1 MTSAPFLQLPTRT
14 LDLRTPQVMGIL
26 NLTPDSFSD
35 GGRYRGVEAALARAR
50 EMVEEGAAI
59 VDVGGE
65 STRPGAEPVGEAEE
79 LERVVP
85 VIERIR
91 AELECVVSVD
101 SMKPGVM
108 DAACAAGAELINDV
122 YALRAPGA
130 VEVALRRRAAVCL
143 VHMQGEPR
151 SMQRDPRYGDV
162 VAEVAEFLAE
172 RARACQ
178 AAGMPR
184 ERIVLDPGIGF
195 GKSLQHNL
203 ELLARLGRLGAEGLP
218 VLVGLSRKSMFG
230 KLLGLPVERRQDVS
244 LAAAVLAAWQ
254 GAKIVRTHEVRATVE
269 ALQLTAAV
277 LSAAGGQQETK
288 T

>member
-35 GGRYRGVEAALARAR
+35 GGRYRGVDAALVRAR

-108 DAACAAGAELINDV
+108 EAACAAGAELINDV

-130 VEVALRRRAAVCL
+130 VEVAVRRRAAVCL

-230 KLLGLPVERRQDVS
+230 KLLGLPTEKRQHAG

-254 GAKIVRTHEVRATVE
+254 GVKIVRTHEVRATAE
-269 ALQLTAAV
+269 ALQVTSAV
-277 LSAAGGQQETK
+277 LAAAAGQQEITI
-288 T
+288 